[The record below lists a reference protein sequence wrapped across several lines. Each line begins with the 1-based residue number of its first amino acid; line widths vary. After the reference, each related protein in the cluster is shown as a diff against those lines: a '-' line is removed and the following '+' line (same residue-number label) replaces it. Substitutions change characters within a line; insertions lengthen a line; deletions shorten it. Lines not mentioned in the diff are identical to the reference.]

1 MSADLDK
8 YTQDVMLTCK
18 ILLDSLKEGTRLELS
33 ELISSPKSRL
43 EFVARIVK
51 FGDTF
56 KSDSTRPI
64 FGMLF
69 ATEGD
74 DYILREAHDIGIG
87 DNVRVKVTIQPVEDG
102 AANGD

>member
-1 MSADLDK
+1 MSADLDR

-18 ILLDSLKEGTRLELS
+18 ILLDSLKDGRRLELS
-33 ELISSPKSRL
+33 ELISLPRSRL
-43 EFVARIVK
+43 EFVAKIVK

-69 ATEGD
+69 STEGD
-74 DYILREAHDIGIG
+74 DYILRAAHEIGIG
-87 DNVRVKVTIQPVEDG
+87 DNARVKVTIEPIEDG
-102 AANGD
+102 AANDD

>member
-8 YTQDVMLTCK
+8 YTRDVMLTCK
-18 ILLDSLKEGTRLELS
+18 ILLDSLKEGRRLELS
-33 ELISSPKSRL
+33 ELISRPKSRL
-43 EFVARIVK
+43 EFVATIVK

-74 DYILREAHDIGIG
+74 DYILREAYDIGIG
-87 DNVRVKVTIQPVEDG
+87 DNARVKVTIQPIEDG